1 MIAKVR
7 FNDRMIGNIE
17 GESVKELIEE
27 NFDLFKP
34 VVRDKA
40 GNAAGF
46 SLNKAWIV
54 RINDDVCEFHVIAHG
69 DDNLIEY
76 DPTKDIPK
84 EIVFTVYDVPV
95 DEFDGTYEFEIK
107 ENEEFNP
114 FDDKHFDNKSA
125 VVGILEGCL
134 DSVAYM
140 NGIYSS
146 SKVPS
151 KSVNMSFPNLKNRNL
166 PVYVSQLMTR
176 FSLLKSIKFREKE
189 CYNLIEK
196 ANNALAVLMDED
208 NTPIDGMELFYYH
221 KTMRYFDRLNKI
233 TALKYY
239 RKLSGKTQTEIAKS
253 IGMSLRQ
260 YQRYESANSS
270 LGDANKIIVNKIAE
284 LISVKPEQLVNGG
297 LVKFVSMNKRSS
309 KDEE

>member
-1 MIAKVR
+1 MIAKVK
-7 FNDRMIGNIE
+7 FNDKMIGNIE
-17 GESVKELIEE
+17 GESVRELIEE

-46 SLNKAWIV
+46 LLNKAWIV
-54 RINDDVCEFHVIAHG
+54 RMNKDVCEFHVIAHG
-69 DDNLIEY
+69 DDNLIDY
-76 DPTKDIPK
+76 DPTKDVPK
-84 EIVFTVYDVPV
+84 EIIFNVYDVPV
-95 DEFDGTYEFEIK
+95 EEFDGTYEFEIK

-114 FDDKHFDNKSA
+114 FDDKHFDNKSV

-140 NGIYSS
+140 NGIYLS

-176 FSLLKSIKFREKE
+176 FSLLKNIKFREKE

-221 KTMRYFDRLNKI
+221 KTMHYFDRLNKI

-239 RKLSGKTQTEIAKS
+239 RKLSGKTQTEIAES

-260 YQRYESANSS
+260 YQRYESTNSS
-270 LGDANKIIVNKIAE
+270 LGDANKIIVKKIAE
-284 LISVKPEQLVNGG
+284 LINVKPEQLINGG

>member
-1 MIAKVR
+1 MITKVM
-7 FNDRMIGNIE
+7 FNNTTIGNIE
-17 GESVKELIEE
+17 GETVKELIEE

-34 VVRDKA
+34 VLSDEA

-69 DDNLIEY
+69 SDNLIAY
-76 DPTKDIPK
+76 DPTKDVPK
-84 EIVFTVYDVPV
+84 EIIFNVYDIPV
-95 DEFDGTYEFEIK
+95 DEFNGIYEFEIK

-114 FDDKHFDNKSA
+114 FDDKHFDDRSA

-166 PVYVSQLMTR
+166 PVYVSQLMMR
-176 FSLLKSIKFREKE
+176 FSLLKNIKFREKE
-189 CYNLIEK
+189 CFDLIEK
-196 ANNALAVLMDED
+196 ANNALTILMEKD

-221 KTMRYFDRLNKI
+221 KTMHYFDRLNKI
-233 TALKYY
+233 TALKHY
-239 RKLSGKTQTEIAKS
+239 RKLSGKTQTEIAEF

-260 YQRYESANSS
+260 YQRYESKNSS

-284 LISVKPEQLVNGG
+284 LINVKPEQLINGG
-297 LVKFVSMNKRSS
+297 LVKFVSMNKRSN
-309 KDEE
+309 DEK